1 MKKLLLIDTFNF
13 LHRAYHALPLSF
25 RDSKGEPV
33 NAVYGVTSMLIN
45 VLALIKPD
53 YVVAALDGEKPT
65 FRVEKFTPYK
75 AHRAPMEETLS
86 SQIPKVF
93 EILDAFEIKSI
104 VIEGYEAD
112 DVIGTMATRFASDG
126 VQVIVVS
133 NDRDMWQLV
142 SKNVLV
148 MVPTSTGT
156 AEWVGAD
163 EVKKR
168 MGIEPRQVADYK
180 GLKGDPSDNIPGVH
194 GIGEKTALKL
204 IQEYGSVEGIY
215 ENIEKVEPK
224 SVREKLLNNSEEAVM
239 SKHLATIIMDAPVTV
254 GLEDCAYNNFDKFKV
269 KDVLERYHFKS
280 LIKRLG
286 FEVDGGKKKEDEIS
300 ENQLGLF

>member
-1 MKKLLLIDTFNF
+1 MPQT
-13 LHRAYHALPLSF
+13 F

-45 VLALIKPD
+45 VLNFIKPD
-53 YVVAALDGEKPT
+53 YAVAALDGEKPT

-75 AHRAPMEETLS
+75 AHRAPMEDSLA

-93 EILDAFEIKSI
+93 EILDAFGIKSI

-112 DVIGTMATRFASDG
+112 DVIGTMATRFASENI
-126 VQVIVVS
+126 QAIVVS

-142 SKNVLV
+142 NKNVLI
-148 MVPTSTGT
+148 MVPTTTGK
-156 AEWVGAD
+156 AEWVGSD

-168 MGIEPRQVADYK
+168 MGIEPFQVPDYK

-204 IQEYGSVEGIY
+204 IQEFGSVEDIY
-215 ENIEKVEPK
+215 KNIQKIEPK
-224 SVREKLLNNSEEAVM
+224 SVQEKLLNNAEEAVM
-239 SKHLATIIMDAPVTV
+239 SKHLATIISDVPVTV
-254 GLEDCAYNNFDKFKV
+254 NLEDCSYNNFDRFKV
-269 KDVLERYHFKS
+269 KEVLERYHFKS

-286 FEVDGGKKKEDEIS
+286 FEVDDSKKKEVP